1 MAQTLVAKAI
11 PWPIHD
17 SLGGFMRLFWFK
29 VRQICG
35 ALVCMGLCALA
46 HAQEDMAER
55 VKPCVA
61 CHGDMGRAGPDG
73 YYPRL
78 AGKPAGYLL
87 NQMQNFSHGRRRYL
101 MMRRMMAPLSVDYQ
115 REMAQYFAGL
125 KVPYAQP
132 SATKSFLSNE
142 QAQRGRALATQGDAA
157 LRLPACESC
166 HGPGLTGQGNDV
178 PSLVGLPA
186 AYLSAQLSA
195 WRTGDRQTQ
204 APDCM
209 AEVAKRLQ
217 PEDVHAVVGWISQQ
231 PVPSDMRPQ
240 AAKAVSLPADLRCA
254 SAPDLQGRAK

>member
-1 MAQTLVAKAI
+1 MHWFGFIFRRLAWVLALCSWTLVA
-11 PWPIHD
+11 H
-17 SLGGFMRLFWFK
+17 
-29 VRQICG
+29 
-35 ALVCMGLCALA
+35 ALPA
-46 HAQEDMAER
+46 DIAER

-78 AGKPAGYLL
+78 ASKPAGYLL

-101 MMRRMMAPLSVDYQ
+101 MMRRMMEPLSMEYQ

-125 KVPYAQP
+125 KVPYVQP
-132 SATKSFLSNE
+132 SGAKSFVSIE
-142 QAQRGRALATQGDAA
+142 QAQRGRTLALQGDAA

-166 HGPGLTGQGNDV
+166 HGEGLTGRGEQV

-195 WRTGDRQTQ
+195 WRSGERQTQ

-217 PEDVHAVVGWISQQ
+217 ADDVHAVVGWISQQ
-231 PVPSDMRPQ
+231 AVPNPMQAKRAASPTRLPDDMRCGS
-240 AAKAVSLPADLRCA
+240 ASDLHGGAR
-254 SAPDLQGRAK
+254 

>member
-1 MAQTLVAKAI
+1 MHLFRFTTR
-11 PWPIHD
+11 
-17 SLGGFMRLFWFK
+17 RL
-29 VRQICG
+29 
-35 ALVCMGLCALA
+35 ALVFALCSGVLTA
-46 HAQEDMAER
+46 HAQPADMVER

-101 MMRRMMAPLSVDYQ
+101 MMRRMMEPLSVEYQ

-125 KVPYAQP
+125 KVPYVQP
-132 SATKSFLSNE
+132 SIAKSFVSAE
-142 QAQRGRALATQGDAA
+142 QAQRGRALAVQGDAT
-157 LRLPACESC
+157 LHLPACESC
-166 HGPGLTGQGNDV
+166 HGEGLTGRGEHV

-195 WRTGDRQTQ
+195 WRSGERQTQ

-209 AEVAKRLQ
+209 AEIAKRLQ
-217 PEDVHAVVGWISQQ
+217 PDDVHAVVGWISQQ
-231 PVPSDMRPQ
+231 AVPNPMQAKSAASPTRLPDDMR
-240 AAKAVSLPADLRCA
+240 CG
-254 SAPDLQGRAK
+254 SAPDLDGGAR

>member
-1 MAQTLVAKAI
+1 
-11 PWPIHD
+11 
-17 SLGGFMRLFWFK
+17 MRLLRFTWR
-29 VRQICG
+29 VLASILVGCG
-35 ALVCMGLCALA
+35 GGLIPAA
-46 HAQEDMAER
+46 HAQTNDMAER

-61 CHGDMGRAGPDG
+61 CHGEMGRAGPDG

-78 AGKPAGYLL
+78 AGKPAGYLF

-101 MMRRMMAPLSVDYQ
+101 MMRRMMAPLSADYQ

-132 SATKSFLSNE
+132 SLTKSFLSIA
-142 QAQRGRALATQGDAA
+142 QAQRGRTLVAQGDAA
-157 LRLPACESC
+157 LQLPACSSC
-166 HGPGLTGQGNDV
+166 HGEGLTGRGEHV

-195 WRTGDRQTQ
+195 WRSGERQTQ

-217 PEDVHAVVGWISQQ
+217 PEDLHAVVGWISQQ
-231 PVPSDMRPQ
+231 AAPAQMQAQHGRAPVHLAQDMR
-240 AAKAVSLPADLRCA
+240 CG
-254 SAPDLQGRAK
+254 SAPELHGGAQ

>member
-1 MAQTLVAKAI
+1 MFA
-11 PWPIHD
+11 
-17 SLGGFMRLFWFK
+17 
-29 VRQICG
+29 
-35 ALVCMGLCALA
+35 A
-46 HAQEDMAER
+46 HAQTPDMAER
-55 VKPCVA
+55 VKPCTA

-78 AGKPAGYLL
+78 AGKPEGYLF

-101 MMRRMMAPLSVDYQ
+101 MMRRMMEPLSADYQ
-115 REMAQYFAGL
+115 REMAKYFAGL

-132 SATKSFLSNE
+132 SASKSFLSSE
-142 QAQRGRALATQGDAA
+142 QAQRGRTLALQGDAA

-166 HGPGLTGQGNDV
+166 HGEGLTGRGEHV

-195 WRTGDRQTQ
+195 WRSGERQTQ

-217 PEDVHAVVGWISQQ
+217 ADDVYAVVGWISQQ
-231 PVPSDMRPQ
+231 TVPSSMQAQRVSPSVRLPDDMR
-240 AAKAVSLPADLRCA
+240 CG
-254 SAPDLQGRAK
+254 SAPDLHGGVR